1 MSELPKPPA
10 GYEDVEPAMSRVG
23 SFSREMPPPPPGYED
38 ASWKGV
44 SFSDAGSKMDA
55 RPSLVTSG
63 QSMITPAGTR
73 PLAPEKPREASTWQH
88 MLEGFENTQR
98 GVGQRTN
105 PNVYHGDGTY
115 LRPLL
120 GEISS
125 YSDASPTGIEFKT
138 ATGDVVPVDP
148 NKHVVL
154 RDSVDGKLKAF
165 ERNPEWDEGALT
177 GFSRFFTQG
186 LSTGPVTGVARGVP
200 GQTASRTTSLVAA
213 RKAEDAARD
222 LQAFRE
228 LDVRPFGP
236 AFSQGPVA
244 SVAKQLS
251 ETPWIGAPV
260 RNALETT
267 YTEARGALQ
276 GVANRFG
283 AASTADEAGQI
294 AQQGLERYKDAR
306 PTEIVERAATGYTP
320 EQISQILAAPARE
333 TSLKTKQAALYE
345 RAWNYIPEPMRQGRA
360 VQGQPRV
367 VGDMPN
373 ARAVLD
379 EIEARNARML
389 VGGAEGAN
397 AGRAAPIASGGML
410 GGMVEAIQNPRWR
423 ASLQTMRDIRSDFRR
438 LASGMADTEKNT
450 LRLSDVE
457 RVQSA
462 VTRDMIGLLER
473 NQAAYAAAG
482 DARTADNMRRAITS
496 FRRADQFTR
505 LSMERMETIE
515 KLFNANNAT
524 ELYKNIANAALGGTK
539 GDVNKLRVLSKTLQR
554 PEMDEIASYTL
565 RQMGQPVPSARGMV
579 QEVGFSPASFMT
591 RLNAMEPEARNLIFG
606 NAHVNALNNL
616 GRVVNRIANVEA
628 LTNTSRSATN
638 ALNLSAVLG
647 AGGLAYNREWEKAL
661 GVAGT
666 GLALAVLFSRPAY
679 AAWATTYAT
688 QRARAMQIPAQGR
701 VALTAQVNKLGE
713 MARMDPQL
721 LPVYRAVASE
731 NGVFKGSD
739 QEQPVKQ

>member
-1 MSELPKPPA
+1 VADNFFDQFDGQAPKSEGA
-10 GYEDVEPAMSRVG
+10 SRNFFDQFDQPDTTFD
-23 SFSREMPPPPPGYED
+23 SI
-38 ASWKGV
+38 K
-44 SFSDAGSKMDA
+44 FSDAKMPTNQ
-55 RPSLVTSG
+55 PSLVTSG
-63 QSMITPAGTR
+63 QSFATPAGTA
-73 PLAPEKPREASTWQH
+73 PQAPERPREASVWQH

-115 LRPLL
+115 LRPVL

-125 YSDASPTGIEFKT
+125 YSDTSPTGLEFKT
-138 ATGDVVPVDP
+138 PTGDVVPVDQAS
-148 NKHVVL
+148 HVVL
-154 RDSVDGKLKAF
+154 RDPVDGKLKAF
-165 ERNPEWDEGALT
+165 QRNPDWDESGLT
-177 GFSRFFTQG
+177 SLSRFVTQG
-186 LSTGPVTGVARGVP
+186 IATGPPTGVARQVA
-200 GQTASRTTSLVAA
+200 GQAASRTSSLMAA
-213 RKAEDAARD
+213 ERAAEMGQDA
-222 LQAFRE
+222 QAFRD
-228 LDVRPFGP
+228 LGVRPFGP

-251 ETPWIGAPV
+251 ETPIIGAPV
-260 RNALETT
+260 RNALEESIVDT
-267 YTEARGALQ
+267 RNVLQ
-276 GVANRFG
+276 GIAERYG
-283 AASTADEAGQI
+283 TSATADEAGRV
-294 AQQGLERYKDAR
+294 AQAGLERYKDAR

-320 EQISQILAAPARE
+320 EQISEIIATPARE

-360 VQGQPRV
+360 VAGQPRV

-373 ARAVLD
+373 ARAVLE
-379 EIEARNARML
+379 EIQARNARML

-410 GGMVEAIQNPRWR
+410 GGMVDAIMNPRWR

-482 DARTADNMRRAITS
+482 DARTARDMGRAITS

-524 ELYKNIANAALGGTK
+524 ELYRNIANSALGGTK
-539 GDVNKLRVLSKTLQR
+539 GDVNKLRVLNRTLQR
-554 PEMDEIASYTL
+554 PEMDEIAAYTL
-565 RQMGQPVPSARGMV
+565 RQMGQPVPSARGIV
-579 QEVGFSPASFMT
+579 QEAGFSPSSFMT

-606 NAHVNALNNL
+606 HGHTEALNNL

-628 LTNTSRSATN
+628 LANTSRSGTN
-638 ALNLSAVLG
+638 ALNLG
-647 AGGLAYNREWEKAL
+647 AMLTGGGMLATGAWQQAL
-661 GVAGT
+661 GVAAT
-666 GLALAVLFSRPAY
+666 GLAASVLFSRPAY
-679 AAWATTYAT
+679 VRWATGYANM
-688 QRARAMQIPAQGR
+688 RARALQVPSQNRA
-701 VALTAQVNKLGE
+701 ALTAHVAKLAE
-713 MARMDPQL
+713 MAKHDPAL
-721 LPVYRAVASE
+721 LPVYRAIASE
-731 NGVFKGSD
+731 NGVLKGSD

>member
-1 MSELPKPPA
+1 MSKNFFDQFDGATDDAP
-10 GYEDVEPAMSRVG
+10 SRNIFDQFDNQPDHW
-23 SFSREMPPPPPGYED
+23 S
-38 ASWKGV
+38 GV
-44 SFSDAGSKMDA
+44 NFSDVAKGPDTK
-55 RPSLVTSG
+55 PSLVTSG
-63 QSMITPAGTR
+63 QGFVTPAGTK
-73 PLAPEKPREASTWQH
+73 PTAPTSPRQASTWQH
-88 MLEGFENTQR
+88 MLEGFENAQR
-98 GVGQRTN
+98 GIGQRTN

-115 LRPLL
+115 LRPVL
-120 GEISS
+120 GEITGLRDDVPSGMEFT
-125 YSDASPTGIEFKT
+125 SPTGESI
-138 ATGDVVPVDP
+138 PVDP
-148 NKHVVL
+148 ASHVIL
-154 RDSVDGKLKAF
+154 RDPVDGKLKAF
-165 ERNPEWDEGALT
+165 KRDADWDESGLT
-177 GFSRFFTQG
+177 SLSRLVTQG
-186 LSTGPVTGVARGVP
+186 LATGPVTGVARQVP
-200 GQTASRTTSLVAA
+200 GQAASRTSSLVAL
-213 RKAEDAARD
+213 RKAEDAASD
-222 LQAFRE
+222 LQAFRD

-251 ETPWIGAPV
+251 ETPFVGAPV
-260 RNALETT
+260 RNALEAS
-267 YTEARGALQ
+267 YTDARGALQ
-276 GVANRFG
+276 GIANRFG
-283 AASTADEAGQI
+283 TSSTADEAGQV
-294 AQQGLERYKDAR
+294 AQQALERYKDAR

-345 RAWNYIPEPMRQGRA
+345 RAWSYIPEPMRQGRA

-367 VGDMPN
+367 VGDLPS
-373 ARAVLD
+373 ARGVLQ
-379 EIEARNARML
+379 EIQGRNARMV
-389 VGGAEGAN
+389 VGGIDGDN
-397 AGRAAPIASGGML
+397 AARAAPIASGGML
-410 GGMVEAIQNPRWR
+410 GAMVEAIMNPRYR
-423 ASLQTMRDIRSDFRR
+423 ASLQTMRDMRSDFRR

-450 LRLSDVE
+450 LRLSDIE

-462 VTRDMIGLLER
+462 ITRDMIGLLER

-524 ELYKNIANAALGGTK
+524 ELYKNITNAALGGTR
-539 GDVNKLRVLSKTLQR
+539 GDVNKLRVLRKTLQR

-565 RQMGQPVPSARGMV
+565 RQMGQPVSSARGMV
-579 QEVGFSPASFMT
+579 QEVGFSPSSFMT

-606 NAHVNALNNL
+606 HAHTQALNNL

-638 ALNLSAVLG
+638 ALNLSAVIG

-679 AAWATTYAT
+679 AAWATAYAT
-688 QRARAMQIPAQGR
+688 QRARALQMPTQGR
-701 VALTAQVNKLGE
+701 VALASQINKLAE
-713 MARMDPQL
+713 MAKVDPQL
-721 LPVYRAVASE
+721 LPVYRAIASE
-731 NGVFKGSD
+731 NGIVKGAD
-739 QEQPVKQ
+739 EKQPVE